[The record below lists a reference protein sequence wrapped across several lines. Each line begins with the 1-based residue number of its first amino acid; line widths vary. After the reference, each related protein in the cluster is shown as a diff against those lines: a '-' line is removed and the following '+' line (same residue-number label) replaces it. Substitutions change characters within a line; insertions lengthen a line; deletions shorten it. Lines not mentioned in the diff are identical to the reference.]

1 MSMNSPLQITLVIW
15 LAVTLVYVL
24 LYVYRSIVGAKE
36 EDSLY
41 LSAGESRMAE
51 EQRVIMQR
59 VHKLDPITRI
69 FGFACLAMTIV
80 LAAVWGY
87 GIYRQLF

>member
-1 MSMNSPLQITLVIW
+1 MSAYSPLQVALVIW

-24 LYVYRSIVGAKE
+24 LFVYRAIVGAKE
-36 EDSLY
+36 EDTLY

-51 EQRVIMQR
+51 EQRQIMQR

-69 FGFACLAMTIV
+69 FGFAALGMTIV
-80 LAAVWGY
+80 LAGVWGY
-87 GIYRQLF
+87 GVFRQLF

>member
-1 MSMNSPLQITLVIW
+1 MSSYTPLQLTLAIW
-15 LAVTLVYVL
+15 LIVTLIYAL
-24 LYVYRSIVGAKE
+24 LFVYRSIVGAKE

-69 FGFACLAMTIV
+69 FGFAALGMTIV

-87 GIYRQLF
+87 GIFRQLF